1 MGRTVGIYLCSSPD
15 LFAILCCPRRFFI
28 GDGHD
33 RTESLFSFANKNLFP
48 SGAPTDTAGE
58 NRIWVLNTYL
68 TKIHT
73 HTHKEKYS
81 SGHELL

>member
-15 LFAILCCPRRFFI
+15 LVAILCCPRRFFI

-33 RTESLFSFANKNLFP
+33 WIKSLFSFANKNLFP

-68 TKIHT
+68 TKFHT
-73 HTHKEKYS
+73 HTQRKIFKWS
-81 SGHELL
+81 